1 MKRSKEIKITK
12 KTKACVRER
21 SVLLSSA
28 LNLEGREG
36 ESESDVGILHTNT
49 GLETLT

>member
-12 KTKACVRER
+12 QKQCAREN
-21 SVLLSSA
+21 VLLSSA
-28 LNLEGREG
+28 LNLEGERG
-36 ESESDVGILHTNT
+36 SESDVGILHTNT